1 MENFNF
7 EILSHEP
14 ISYYLK
20 NEGIANF
27 RSAIDFLK
35 TNSNKLKELQE
46 IVVQDNEESMDN
58 ASKIHSVLASL
69 AVENKIKEIEL
80 MMAIFVIDPISFP
93 ELEDYFKYKTY
104 SSIALTTSFLKIEG
118 NRYDYSTNKPILE
131 KITKKIVREQ
141 RMDPHQSKEWKKKIY
156 EDYIQ
161 KWLKRNPEVNYPIDS
176 ILEEEKDLIEL
187 ISS

>member
-14 ISYYLK
+14 ISYSLK

-58 ASKIHSVLASL
+58 ASKIH
-69 AVENKIKEIEL
+69 
-80 MMAIFVIDPISFP
+80 
-93 ELEDYFKYKTY
+93 
-104 SSIALTTSFLKIEG
+104 
-118 NRYDYSTNKPILE
+118 
-131 KITKKIVREQ
+131 
-141 RMDPHQSKEWKKKIY
+141 
-156 EDYIQ
+156 
-161 KWLKRNPEVNYPIDS
+161 
-176 ILEEEKDLIEL
+176 
-187 ISS
+187 